1 MNMRALMPWN
11 TRTPANWTAE
21 RDPFALLHN
30 EMNRLFDSA
39 SREFGGGL
47 AALDSFG
54 GWPRVDVTDAED
66 HDRVD
71 AEVPGLTEKDV
82 ELTLKDGVLTLSGER
97 KVENDDDERRVSE
110 RFVGR
115 FTRQIPL
122 GYDIDEDNVSAKFA
136 NGELTVTL
144 PKTAQDTSN
153 ARRIEIT
160 SAA

>member
-1 MNMRALMPWN
+1 MNMKSLMPLD
-11 TRTPANWTAE
+11 TRSPANWTAE
-21 RDPFALLHN
+21 RDPFAVLHN
-30 EMNRLFDSA
+30 EMTRLFDTA
-39 SREFGGGL
+39 SREFGTGL
-47 AALDSFG
+47 GALG

-66 HDRVD
+66 HVRVD
-71 AEVPGLTEKDV
+71 AEVPGLTENDV

-115 FTRQIPL
+115 FARQIPL
-122 GYDIDEDNVSAKFA
+122 AYEIDEDNVSARFA

-144 PKTAQDTSN
+144 PKAAQATN
-153 ARRIEIT
+153 GAKRIEIQ